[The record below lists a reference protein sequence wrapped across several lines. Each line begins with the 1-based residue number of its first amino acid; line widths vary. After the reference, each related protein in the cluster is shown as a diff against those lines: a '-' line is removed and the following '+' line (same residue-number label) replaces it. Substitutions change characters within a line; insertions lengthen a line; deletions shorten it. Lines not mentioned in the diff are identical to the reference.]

1 MKPVLKYTVYFLLQ
15 LNVITSQ
22 AQSKVVVEQIQSYS
36 MVSPTANYW
45 VLPNDINPLLEA
57 LDSGLF
63 KEINLIRDKNYKTNA
78 LQLTK
83 QNQVGKITIDWSRSA
98 NSNFHAYVELYEMS
112 PEFVVQNKLAEIPES
127 KFDSI
132 SSVWYISCNIYNQ
145 RRESIFKKTI
155 LLSMMP
161 TRSIGMGYA
170 IGIPASTPN
179 FIFKAIQKGVSLV
192 KPNIDDMEYIEA
204 KVPAAYATDN
214 FWMPFLH
221 NANRIQF
228 DTSKPFISYNN
239 DNGLQLLRMPPA
251 QINKINQ
258 KDKSITNPYFDIIQ
272 VIKKRLGSTKDE
284 YYHVLQ
290 PLRDVNRDLDYTI
303 VAYLELNLSP
313 NESEASQSP
322 ILFLPGNMHTIFLDQ
337 DSIGSF
343 SVEEN
348 VVEKDKFFNLNEL
361 FNGLDSTKKINIG
374 TLYEKRKIISAKAI
388 EGNYKSYKFK
398 ILINY
403 ANNLK
408 TIFINDKMVMV
419 AEGQNKP
426 LQMVAT
432 DTAVD
437 TEVKNFLLLM
447 SFSEIFQM
455 HF

>member
-1 MKPVLKYTVYFLLQ
+1 MKPVLKYTACFLLQ
-15 LNVITSQ
+15 LIVIITH

-45 VLPNDINPLLEA
+45 HLPNDIDPLLAA

-63 KEINLIRDKNYKTNA
+63 KEISLSRDKNYKTTA
-78 LQLTK
+78 LQLSK
-83 QNQVGKITIDWSRSA
+83 QNQIGKITIDWSRSA
-98 NSNFHAYVELYEMS
+98 NSNLHAYVELYEMS
-112 PEFVVQNKLAEIPES
+112 PEFVIHNKLAQIPQS

-145 RRESIFKKTI
+145 RRESIFKKTV

-161 TRSIGMGYA
+161 TKTIGMGYA
-170 IGIPASTPN
+170 IDIPASTPA
-179 FIFKAIQKGVSLV
+179 FIFKAIQKGLSLV
-192 KPNIDDMEYIEA
+192 SPNIDDMEYIEA

-221 NANRIQF
+221 NENRIQF

-239 DNGLQLLRMPPA
+239 SNDLQLLRTSPA
-251 QINKINQ
+251 QMNKINHR
-258 KDKSITNPYFDIIQ
+258 DKSINNPYFDLLP
-272 VIKKRLGSTKDE
+272 VIKKRLGSSADE

-290 PLRDVNRDLDYTI
+290 PLRDVNRDLDYSL

-313 NESEASQSP
+313 NDSEGSRSP
-322 ILFLPGNMHTIFLDQ
+322 IIFLPGNMHTIFLDQ

-361 FNGLDSTKKINIG
+361 FNGLDSAKKINIG
-374 TLYEKRKIISAKAI
+374 TLYEKRKIISAKSI

-455 HF
+455 PF